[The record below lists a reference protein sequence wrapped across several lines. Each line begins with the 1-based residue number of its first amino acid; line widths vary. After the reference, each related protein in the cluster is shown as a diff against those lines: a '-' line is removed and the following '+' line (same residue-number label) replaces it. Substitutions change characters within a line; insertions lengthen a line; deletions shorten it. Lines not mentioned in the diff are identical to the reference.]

1 MGIGPI
7 KVVGSVVFRYTT
19 VGSTQ
24 EELKRLL
31 QRGKLP
37 IGTVVIAEEQTH
49 GKGRWGRSWWSPKG
63 GIWCSLL
70 MSVTTVPYFRYALAV
85 IRWINDTYGL
95 DALIRWPNDV
105 IINRK
110 KVAGI
115 LIERYRG
122 LDLVGIGVNVNIDQM
137 DSIPY
142 ATSMQIECG
151 YKIEIDEKLPTLFE
165 AIQSYVGMD
174 DDTILHQV
182 RTNMAYMG
190 SNLYVGDKCYKFE
203 DIDTTGNMILT
214 SGKQRLVVNLNQV
227 DYLDPMFRFLVLKT
241 HTDNKLT
248 HQ

>member
-7 KVVGSVVFRYTT
+7 KVVGSVVFRYT
-19 VGSTQ
+19 VVDSTQ

-31 QRGKLP
+31 QHGKLP
-37 IGTVVIAEEQTH
+37 IGTAVIAEEQTR
-49 GKGRWGRSWWSPKG
+49 GKGRWGRGWWSPKG

-70 MSVTTVPYFRYALAV
+70 MSITTVPYFRYALAV
-85 IRWINDTYGL
+85 IRWIDDTYGL

-115 LIERYRG
+115 LIERHRN
-122 LDLVGIGVNVNIDQM
+122 LDLVGIGINVNIAQIDN
-137 DSIPY
+137 IPY

-151 YKIEIDEKLPTLFE
+151 YEIEIDKKLPALFE
-165 AIQSYVGMD
+165 AIQSYAKMD

-182 RTNMAYMG
+182 RTNMAYIG
-190 SNLYVGDKCYKFE
+190 SNLYIGDKCYKFE

-214 SGKQRLVVNLNQV
+214 SGKERLVVNLNQV

-241 HTDNKLT
+241 HIDNKLT
-248 HQ
+248 HL